1 MDPRNSAIAICLFAI
16 IGYLIYNHLKE
27 RSETS
32 RARPQGPQHVDIQV
46 SMDSK
51 VDTHHGGDSAL
62 SAFDHPPV
70 VTSHSRFPVDA
81 HQSDEIIPHAQNGP
95 TSERVI

>member
-1 MDPRNSAIAICLFAI
+1 
-16 IGYLIYNHLKE
+16 
-27 RSETS
+27 
-32 RARPQGPQHVDIQV
+32 V